1 MLRCRDLF
9 DRLDSDGS
17 GSIDTKELQAAFKQ
31 AIVTFLHSMSAAS
44 KACQQLARS
53 VQAGNCHIFAIV
65 SQLLYADVC

>member
-44 KACQQLARS
+44 KACQQL
-53 VQAGNCHIFAIV
+53 VKLV
-65 SQLLYADVC
+65 SS